1 MENLDLITNFF
12 SDKNEYINFLV
23 NQQEI
28 MIANDEGTCYA
39 QLIKKGDC
47 FLYIITWHK
56 NGKYIGDYI
65 KPFRASDENI
75 AIFNNGCKVL
85 AERLK
90 IYIETN
96 DATNVPMHPQAFGQ
110 LTHFPSSQN

>member
-1 MENLDLITNFF
+1 MENIDLILSFF
-12 SDKNEYINFLV
+12 RDKNDYMDFLARC
-23 NQQEI
+23 QER
-28 MIANDEGTCYA
+28 MIANDEGTAYA
-39 QLIKKGDC
+39 QLIKKGNC
-47 FLYIITWHK
+47 FLYLLTWHK

-65 KPFRASDENI
+65 EPFAATDENI
-75 AIFNNGCKVL
+75 AIFNNGCKIL

-96 DATNVPMHPQAFGQ
+96 NPTNVPMHPPAFGK